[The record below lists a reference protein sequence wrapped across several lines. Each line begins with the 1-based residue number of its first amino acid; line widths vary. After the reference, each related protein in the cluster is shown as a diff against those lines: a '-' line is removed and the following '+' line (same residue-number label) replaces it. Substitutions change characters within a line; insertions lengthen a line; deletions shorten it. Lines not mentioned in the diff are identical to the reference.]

1 MEPRGFAFWNILDEG
16 RAPPAIENTRPI
28 NELVNVEDETDG
40 KDGMIKLQP
49 PLWLADRLNKF
60 LKIRKSD

>member
-16 RAPPAIENTRPI
+16 RAPPATENPRST
-28 NELVNVEDETDG
+28 NKLVNVEDEKG
-40 KDGMIKLQP
+40 GEEEKIKMQP

-60 LKIRKSD
+60 LQIRKSD